1 MPLILL
7 FDGSSVGSSKT
18 LRQCV
23 IFGASFATG
32 RPGLALN
39 SLSKSDSFNIHVHSR
54 RSHQQLPR

>member
-1 MPLILL
+1 MSEIA
-7 FDGSSVGSSKT
+7 GHAKT

-32 RPGLALN
+32 RPGLVLN
-39 SLSKSDSFNIHVHSR
+39 SLSKSDSFDVHVHSR